1 MFATRLA
8 KAVMVTSLAAF
19 AFIVTFD
26 NVTDYASNF
35 DFVRHILTM
44 DTTFPNNALLY
55 RSIKQPPLW
64 HVAYLTIIAA
74 EGLTCL
80 LLMIG
85 AAALLRTLHATGVE
99 FDEAKRYTMIGGTLA
114 FLVWFAG
121 FTIVGGEWFAMWQ
134 SKLWN
139 GQEPAFRFYMTA
151 LAVLIFVNQSDARAE
166 AAKT

>member
-8 KAVMVTSLAAF
+8 KVVMVTSLAAF

-35 DFVRHILTM
+35 DFVRHVLTM

-74 EGLTCL
+74 VRLDLSASHDRGRGL
-80 LLMIG
+80 
-85 AAALLRTLHATGVE
+85 ATH
-99 FDEAKRYTMIGGTLA
+99 
-114 FLVWFAG
+114 FARNWG
-121 FTIVGGEWFAMWQ
+121 RI
-134 SKLWN
+134 
-139 GQEPAFRFYMTA
+139 R
-151 LAVLIFVNQSDARAE
+151 
-166 AAKT
+166 

>member
-1 MFATRLA
+1 
-8 KAVMVTSLAAF
+8 
-19 AFIVTFD
+19 
-26 NVTDYASNF
+26 
-35 DFVRHILTM
+35 
-44 DTTFPNNALLY
+44 
-55 RSIKQPPLW
+55 
-64 HVAYLTIIAA
+64 
-74 EGLTCL
+74 
-80 LLMIG
+80 
-85 AAALLRTLHATGVE
+85 
-99 FDEAKRYTMIGGTLA
+99 MIGGTLA